1 MGHVDDGMIDVKVI
15 DDPLNSGCGS
25 VRAIKTG
32 KLPLM
37 LIQRNGDTVDVVLND
52 YKYAPKI
59 TVCLFSLMKAMKTGW
74 AIIEPRHLYLAIEG
88 QDANQI

>member
-1 MGHVDDGMIDVKVI
+1 MGNVDDGMIDVKVI

-37 LIQRNGDTVDVVLND
+37 LMQRNGDTVDVMLND
-52 YKYAPKI
+52 YKCAPKI
-59 TVCLFSLMKAMKTGW
+59 AVCLFSHMKAIGSGW
-74 AIIEPRHLYLAIEG
+74 QLSNAQVNPH
-88 QDANQI
+88 